1 MKKSQLKQ
9 IIKEEISKLLNEAGL
24 EADEYLT
31 KSLAS
36 KMIPG
41 EQSRKRNV
49 GSISWNSE
57 QSKIAIENLLKSY
70 NLPYKINQMKTI
82 GQKMGLDSNEVNFE
96 SKAEWSIEEEENFKE
111 DIKSLAKQILVDDEF
126 YGMDDVLYLPMDF
139 FPPDPKDTSRKVAR
153 LVNKP
158 FTTKNID
165 SRDKFSLNES
175 KK

>member
-1 MKKSQLKQ
+1 MKKSQLKK
-9 IIKEEISKLLNEAGL
+9 IIKEEISKLLKEENL

-36 KMIPG
+36 KVVPI
-41 EQSRKRNV
+41 RKGKFYKG
-49 GSISWNSE
+49 GSISWHSE

-126 YGMDDVLYLPMDF
+126 YGMDDVLYLPSDF

-158 FTTKNID
+158 FTTKNIR
-165 SRDKFSLNES
+165 SRDKFSTNEN
-175 KK
+175 K